1 MKTILR
7 YFWYREKYALHR
19 SVNGFF
25 YYLRKLPLVGK
36 SIPESIFK
44 SYSFKSGLF
53 LVLHILSIPSR
64 FLVKGLWLALNF
76 YFASFWINLLANGH
90 LTSWQIQDENWLLG
104 FSIWITFVSFI
115 YRFGKGFEPFIAK
128 SEREFM
134 QNFGLSQ
141 SSFLQSQLFVEPI
154 ITSLSY
160 LPALLIFSSLSGN
173 WLYLPLGLLTIPAG
187 SFTGQA
193 LNRALFNRGVLARR
207 NSWQSWIILGTGL
220 AAIACLILFR
230 NHLSPIFLLPVLVY
244 QVLLIWLSYGYLKQ
258 QTNHLDYLS
267 YCMDQ
272 SLQLDKK
279 VSELIQTQGNEYTR
293 QGLQMQAKLNMETG
307 KDLSHLSGM
316 TYLNALLFDRYRS
329 ILTKKLLFRLGCLL
343 AIILFLE
350 GIRWFSKEDIEIS
363 NANYIEGLPFTFMV
377 MYAAS
382 MGKAVAQMVFV
393 NCDISMLHYPFYR
406 EAKTIIAGFH
416 YRFLQTV
423 KLNAAFSGSL
433 LLALIFFTRV
443 QLPIETYL
451 LTALLLLSL
460 TALFSFHD
468 LFIYYILQPF
478 TKDMEV
484 VNPVYK
490 FLSGALYWV
499 AYLNIKLELG
509 SHLYILLISLT
520 MIAYVSIG
528 YWILL
533 KKAPQTFRLKA

>member
-7 YFWYREKYALHR
+7 YFWYQEKYNLYR
-19 SVNGFF
+19 TVNGFF
-25 YYLRKLPLVGK
+25 YYLRKLPLVGQ

-44 SYSFKSGLF
+44 SYSFKSALF
-53 LVLHILSIPSR
+53 LFLHILSVPSR
-64 FLVKGLWLALNF
+64 FLVKGIWLAI
-76 YFASFWINLLANGH
+76 YSCIATFWIKLLSNNQ
-90 LTSWQIQDENWLLG
+90 LDFWQIPSDTWLLG
-104 FSIWITFVSFI
+104 FSLWLVFVGYA

-141 SSFLQSQLFVEPI
+141 SSFLQSQLFIEPI

-193 LNRALFNRGVLARR
+193 LNRWFFNRRILSRR
-207 NSWQSWIILGTGL
+207 NSWQSWVILGTGL
-220 AAIACLILFR
+220 AVIASLILFR
-230 NHLSPIFLLPVLVY
+230 NHLSPIFLLTVLVC
-244 QVLLIWLSYGYLKQ
+244 QVLLIWFGYGYLKQ
-258 QTNHLDYLS
+258 QTNHLDYLY

-272 SLQLDKK
+272 SLQMDKK
-279 VSELIQTQGNEYTR
+279 LFELTKGNEYTR
-293 QGLQMQAKLNMETG
+293 QGLLMQDKLSTEKG

-316 TYLNALLFDRYRS
+316 TYLNALLFDRYKKVLYKKVRGWVLS
-329 ILTKKLLFRLGCLL
+329 LVVILVALEAFRYYLEPFELTDAVLLRC
-343 AIILFLE
+343 
-350 GIRWFSKEDIEIS
+350 
-363 NANYIEGLPFTFMV
+363 LPFSFMI
-377 MYAAS
+377 MYVAS
-382 MGKAVAQMVFV
+382 SGKVVAQMVFV

-406 EAKTIIAGFH
+406 EAKTIIAGFN
-416 YRFLQTV
+416 YRFLQTF
-423 KLNAAFSGSL
+423 KLNLIFAFSLFLAIMALGRFAFSL
-433 LLALIFFTRV
+433 
-443 QLPIETYL
+443 ETIL
-451 LTALLLLSL
+451 LTALLLISL

-499 AYLNIKLELG
+499 AYLNIKLDIG
-509 SHLYILLISLT
+509 SHLYILLISLA

-533 KKAPQTFRLKA
+533 KKAPQTFRLK

>member
-44 SYSFKSGLF
+44 SYSFKSGFF

-64 FLVKGLWLALNF
+64 FLVKGLWLTLNF
-76 YFASFWINLLANGH
+76 YLASFWINLLSGGEFNVWNILPG
-90 LTSWQIQDENWLLG
+90 TWLLG
-104 FSIWITFVSFI
+104 FSLWITFVSFI

-128 SEREFM
+128 PEREFM
-134 QNFGLSQ
+134 RNFGLSQ
-141 SSFLQSQLFVEPI
+141 SSFLNSQLFVEPI

-173 WLYLPLGLLTIPAG
+173 WLYLPLGLLAIPTGVFA
-187 SFTGQA
+187 GQA
-193 LNRALFNRGVLARR
+193 LNRWFFNRRILSRR
-207 NSWQSWIILGTGL
+207 NSWQSWVIVGIGL
-220 AAIACLILFR
+220 VVIPCLILFR
-230 NHLSPIFLLPVLVY
+230 NHLSPIFLLPVLVC

-258 QTNHLDYLS
+258 QTNHLDYLY

-272 SLQLDKK
+272 SLQMDKK
-279 VSELIQTQGNEYTR
+279 IFEMTKGNEYTR
-293 QGLQMQAKLNMETG
+293 QGLQMQAKLSTEKG

-316 TYLNALLFDRYRS
+316 TYLNALLFDRYKKVLYKKVRNWVLS
-329 ILTKKLLFRLGCLL
+329 LVVILVALEAFRYYLEPFELTDAVLLRC
-343 AIILFLE
+343 
-350 GIRWFSKEDIEIS
+350 
-363 NANYIEGLPFTFMV
+363 LPFSFMI
-377 MYAAS
+377 MYIAS
-382 MGKAVAQMVFV
+382 SGKVVAQMVFV

-406 EAKTIIAGFH
+406 EAKTIIAGFN
-416 YRFLQTV
+416 YRFWQTC
-423 KLNAAFSGSL
+423 KLNLIFAGSLFAVILVLGRFAFSL
-433 LLALIFFTRV
+433 
-443 QLPIETYL
+443 ETVL

-478 TKDMEV
+478 TKDMDV
-484 VNPVYK
+484 SNPLYK

-509 SHLYILLISLT
+509 SHTYILLVSLA

>member
-53 LVLHILSIPSR
+53 LILHILSIPSR
-64 FLVKGLWLALNF
+64 FLTKGFWLVFHF
-76 YFASFWINLLANGH
+76 YHASFWMNVLAREE
-90 LTSWQIQDENWLLG
+90 LTFWNILPGTWLLG
-104 FSIWITFVSFI
+104 FSLWLVFVGYA

-128 SEREFM
+128 PEREFM
-134 QNFGLSQ
+134 RNFGLSQ
-141 SSFLQSQLFVEPI
+141 SSFLNSQLFVEPI

-173 WLYLPLGLLTIPAG
+173 WLYLPLGLLAIPTGVFA
-187 SFTGQA
+187 GQA
-193 LNRALFNRGVLARR
+193 LNRWFFNRQILSRR
-207 NSWQSWIILGTGL
+207 NSWQSWVIFGTGL
-220 AAIACLILFR
+220 VAIACLIFFR
-230 NHLSPIFLLPVLVY
+230 NHLSPIVLLPVLVC
-244 QVLLIWLSYGYLKQ
+244 QVLLIWLSYNYLKQ

-279 VSELIQTQGNEYTR
+279 IVEMTKGNEYTR

-316 TYLNALLFDRYRS
+316 TYLNALLFDRYKKVLYKKVRDWVLAVVV
-329 ILTKKLLFRLGCLL
+329 IL
-343 AIILFLE
+343 AALE
-350 GIRWFSKEDIEIS
+350 GIRYFLE
-363 NANYIEGLPFTFMV
+363 PFTFTEDYLLQFLPLSFMI
-377 MYAAS
+377 MYVAS
-382 MGKAVAQMVFV
+382 SGKVVAQMVFV

-406 EAKTIIAGFH
+406 EAKTIIAGFN
-416 YRFLQTV
+416 YRFLQTC
-423 KLNAAFSGSL
+423 KLN
-433 LLALIFFTRV
+433 LIFATSLFLVILILWRFA
-443 QLPIETYL
+443 LSLETIL

-499 AYLNIKLELG
+499 AYLNTQLDLG
-509 SHLYILLISLT
+509 SHLYILLISLA

>member
-7 YFWYREKYALHR
+7 YFWYQEKYNLYR
-19 SVNGFF
+19 TVNGFF

-53 LVLHILSIPSR
+53 LILHILSIPSR

-76 YFASFWINLLANGH
+76 YFASFWMNILASEE
-90 LTSWQIQDENWLLG
+90 LTFWNILPGTWLLG
-104 FSIWITFVSFI
+104 FSLWLVFVGYT

-134 QNFGLSQ
+134 RNFGLSQ

-193 LNRALFNRGVLARR
+193 LNRALFNRGIFVRR
-207 NSWQSWIILGTGL
+207 NSWQSWVILGTGL

-230 NHLSPIFLLPVLVY
+230 NHLSPIFLLPVLVC
-244 QVLLIWLSYGYLKQ
+244 QVLLIWFGYGYLKQ
-258 QTNHLDYLS
+258 QTNHLDYLY

-272 SLQLDKK
+272 SLQMDKK
-279 VSELIQTQGNEYTR
+279 IFEMTKGNEYTR
-293 QGLQMQAKLNMETG
+293 QGLQMQAKLSTEKV

-316 TYLNALLFDRYRS
+316 TYLNALLFDRYKNVLYKKVRDWVLAVGV
-329 ILTKKLLFRLGCLL
+329 ILVSLEAFRYYLEPFTLTDAILLRC
-343 AIILFLE
+343 
-350 GIRWFSKEDIEIS
+350 
-363 NANYIEGLPFTFMV
+363 LPFSFMI
-377 MYAAS
+377 MYVAS
-382 MGKAVAQMVFV
+382 SGKVVAQMVFV

-406 EAKTIIAGFH
+406 EAKTIIAGFN
-416 YRFLQTV
+416 YRFLQTF
-423 KLNAAFSGSL
+423 KLNLIFAFSLFLAIMALGRFAFSL
-433 LLALIFFTRV
+433 
-443 QLPIETYL
+443 ETIL
-451 LTALLLLSL
+451 LTTLLLLSL

-499 AYLNIKLELG
+499 AYLNIKLDLG
-509 SHLYILLISLT
+509 SHLYILLISIA
-520 MIAYVSIG
+520 MITYVSIG

-533 KKAPQTFRLKA
+533 KKAPQTFRLK

>member
-7 YFWYREKYALHR
+7 YFWYQEKYNLYR
-19 SVNGFF
+19 TVNGFF

-53 LVLHILSIPSR
+53 LVLHIFSIPSR

-76 YFASFWINLLANGH
+76 YFASFWMNILASEE
-90 LTSWQIQDENWLLG
+90 LTFWNILPGTWLLG
-104 FSIWITFVSFI
+104 FAIWMVFVGYA

-160 LPALLIFSSLSGN
+160 LPALLIFSILSGN

-193 LNRALFNRGVLARR
+193 LNRWFFNRRILSRR
-207 NSWQSWIILGTGL
+207 NSWQSWVILGTGL
-220 AAIACLILFR
+220 AVIACLILFR
-230 NHLSPIFLLPVLVY
+230 NHLSLIFLLTVLVC
-244 QVLLIWLSYGYLKQ
+244 QVLLIWFGYGYLKQ
-258 QTNHLDYLS
+258 QTNHLDYLY

-272 SLQLDKK
+272 SLQMDKK
-279 VSELIQTQGNEYTR
+279 IFELTKGNEYTR
-293 QGLQMQAKLNMETG
+293 QGLQMQAKLSMETG
-307 KDLSHLSGM
+307 KDLTHLSGM
-316 TYLNALLFDRYRS
+316 TYLNALLFDRYKNVLYKKVRDW
-329 ILTKKLLFRLGCLL
+329 ILAVGVILVALEAFRYYLEPFELTDAVLLRC
-343 AIILFLE
+343 
-350 GIRWFSKEDIEIS
+350 
-363 NANYIEGLPFTFMV
+363 LPFSFMI
-377 MYAAS
+377 MYVAS
-382 MGKAVAQMVFV
+382 SGKVVAQMVFV

-406 EAKTIIAGFH
+406 EAKTIIAGFN
-416 YRFLQTV
+416 YRFWQTC
-423 KLNAAFSGSL
+423 KLNLIFASSLFLTIMVLGRFAFSL
-433 LLALIFFTRV
+433 
-443 QLPIETYL
+443 ETIL
-451 LTALLLLSL
+451 LTALLLISL

-499 AYLNIKLELG
+499 AYLNTQLDLG
-509 SHLYILLISLT
+509 SHTYILLVSLA

-533 KKAPQTFRLKA
+533 KKAPQTFRLKG

>member
-7 YFWYREKYALHR
+7 YFWYQEKYNLYR
-19 SVNGFF
+19 TVNGFF

-53 LVLHILSIPSR
+53 LILHILSIPSR

-76 YFASFWINLLANGH
+76 YFASFWMNILASEE
-90 LTSWQIQDENWLLG
+90 LTFWNILPGTWLLG
-104 FSIWITFVSFI
+104 FAIWMVFVGYA

-154 ITSLSY
+154 ITSLFY

-193 LNRALFNRGVLARR
+193 LNRWFFNRRILSRR
-207 NSWQSWIILGTGL
+207 NSWQSWVILGTGL
-220 AAIACLILFR
+220 AVIACLILFR
-230 NHLSPIFLLPVLVY
+230 NHLSPIFLLPVLAC
-244 QVLLIWLSYGYLKQ
+244 QVLLIWFGYGYLKQ
-258 QTNHLDYLS
+258 QTNHLDYLY

-272 SLQLDKK
+272 SLQMDKK
-279 VSELIQTQGNEYTR
+279 LFELTKGNEYTR
-293 QGLQMQAKLNMETG
+293 QGLLMQDKLSTEKG

-316 TYLNALLFDRYRS
+316 TYLNALLFDRYKKVLYKKVRNWVLALVA
-329 ILTKKLLFRLGCLL
+329 IL
-343 AIILFLE
+343 AALE
-350 GIRWFSKEDIEIS
+350 GIRYFLDPVTFTED
-363 NANYIEGLPFTFMV
+363 YLLQFLPLSFMI
-377 MYAAS
+377 MYVAS
-382 MGKAVAQMVFV
+382 SGKVVAQMVFV

-406 EAKTIIAGFH
+406 EAKTIIAGFN
-416 YRFLQTV
+416 YRFLQTC
-423 KLNAAFSGSL
+423 KLN
-433 LLALIFFTRV
+433 LIFATSLFLVIMILWRFA
-443 QLPIETYL
+443 LSLETIL

-499 AYLNIKLELG
+499 AYLNIKLDIG
-509 SHLYILLISLT
+509 SHLYILLISLA

-533 KKAPQTFRLKA
+533 KKAPQTFRLKE

>member
-7 YFWYREKYALHR
+7 YFWYQEKYNLYR
-19 SVNGFF
+19 TVNGFF
-25 YYLRKLPLVGK
+25 YYLRKLPLVGQ

-44 SYSFKSGLF
+44 SYSFKSSLF
-53 LVLHILSIPSR
+53 LILHIFSIPSR
-64 FLVKGLWLALNF
+64 FLVKGIWLAI
-76 YFASFWINLLANGH
+76 YSCIATFWIKLLSNNQ
-90 LTSWQIQDENWLLG
+90 LDFWQIPSDTWLLG
-104 FSIWITFVSFI
+104 FSLWLIFVGYT
-115 YRFGKGFEPFIAK
+115 YRLGKGFEPFIAK

-187 SFTGQA
+187 SFAGQA
-193 LNRALFNRGVLARR
+193 LNRWFFNRQILSRR
-207 NSWQSWIILGTGL
+207 NSWQYWVILATGL
-220 AAIACLILFR
+220 AAIASLILFR
-230 NHLSPIFLLPVLVY
+230 NHLSPIFLLPVLVC
-244 QVLLIWLSYGYLKQ
+244 QVLLIWFGYRYLKQ
-258 QTNHLDYLS
+258 QTNHLDYLY

-272 SLQLDKK
+272 SLQMDKK
-279 VSELIQTQGNEYTR
+279 IFELTKGNEYTR
-293 QGLQMQAKLNMETG
+293 QGLQMQAKLSIKKG

-316 TYLNALLFDRYRS
+316 TYLNALLFDRYKKVLYKKVRNWVLS
-329 ILTKKLLFRLGCLL
+329 LVVILVALEAFRYYLEPFELTDAVLLRC
-343 AIILFLE
+343 
-350 GIRWFSKEDIEIS
+350 
-363 NANYIEGLPFTFMV
+363 LPFSFMI
-377 MYAAS
+377 MYIAS
-382 MGKAVAQMVFV
+382 SGKVVAQMVFV

-406 EAKTIIAGFH
+406 EAKTIIAGFN
-416 YRFLQTV
+416 YRFWQTC
-423 KLNAAFSGSL
+423 KLNLIFASSLFLTIMVLGRFAFSL
-433 LLALIFFTRV
+433 
-443 QLPIETYL
+443 ETIL
-451 LTALLLLSL
+451 LTALLLISL

-499 AYLNIKLELG
+499 AYLNTQLDLG
-509 SHLYILLISLT
+509 SHTYILLVSLA
-520 MIAYVSIG
+520 MITYVSIG

-533 KKAPQTFRLKA
+533 KKAPQTFRLKE

>member
-53 LVLHILSIPSR
+53 LILHILSIPSR
-64 FLVKGLWLALNF
+64 FLTKGFWLVFHF
-76 YFASFWINLLANGH
+76 YHASFWMNILASEEFTFWNILPG
-90 LTSWQIQDENWLLG
+90 TWLLG
-104 FSIWITFVSFI
+104 FVFWFLFVGLNC
-115 YRFGKGFEPFIAK
+115 RFSKCLDPVISKAD
-128 SEREFM
+128 REFM

-141 SSFLQSQLFVEPI
+141 STFLQSQLFIEPI
-154 ITSLSY
+154 LTTFYY
-160 LPALLIFSSLSGN
+160 LPALVIFCLMTN
-173 WLYLPLGLLTIPAG
+173 QWLVFPVGMMTVLAGHLTG
-187 SFTGQA
+187 HA
-193 LNRALFNRGVLARR
+193 LNRWFFEHRMLTRR
-207 NSWQSWIILGTGL
+207 NSWHAWLW
-220 AAIACLILFR
+220 AAF
-230 NHLSPIFLLPVLVY
+230 VLVLY
-244 QVLLIWLSYGYLKQ
+244 VLTIVFRHQLSLGMLVPILLVQPFLIWFSYHYLKR

-267 YCMDQ
+267 YCMDE
-272 SLQLDKK
+272 SLQMDKK
-279 VSELIQTQGNEYTR
+279 IVEMTKGNEYTR

-316 TYLNALLFDRYRS
+316 TYLNALLFDRYKKVLYKKVRDWVLAVVV
-329 ILTKKLLFRLGCLL
+329 IL
-343 AIILFLE
+343 AALE
-350 GIRWFSKEDIEIS
+350 GIRYFLE
-363 NANYIEGLPFTFMV
+363 PFTFTEDYLLQFLPLSFMI
-377 MYAAS
+377 MYVAS
-382 MGKAVAQMVFV
+382 SGKVVAQMVFV

-406 EAKTIIAGFH
+406 EAKTIIAGFN
-416 YRFLQTV
+416 YRFLQTC
-423 KLNAAFSGSL
+423 KLN
-433 LLALIFFTRV
+433 LIFATSLFLVILILWRFA
-443 QLPIETYL
+443 LSLETIL

-478 TKDMEV
+478 TKDMDV
-484 VNPVYK
+484 SNPFYK

-499 AYLNIKLELG
+499 AYLNTQLDLG
-509 SHLYILLISLT
+509 SHTYILLVSLA

>member
-7 YFWYREKYALHR
+7 YFWYQEKYNLHR
-19 SVNGFF
+19 TVNGFF

-64 FLVKGLWLALNF
+64 FLVKGSWLTINSCIA
-76 YFASFWINLLANGH
+76 AFWIKLLSNNQ
-90 LTSWQIQDENWLLG
+90 LDFWQIPSDTWLLG
-104 FSIWITFVSFI
+104 FSMWMVFVGYT
-115 YRFGKGFEPFIAK
+115 YRFGKGFEPSIAK

-141 SSFLQSQLFVEPI
+141 SNFLQSQIFVEPI

-193 LNRALFNRGVLARR
+193 LNRWFFNRRILSGR
-207 NSWQSWIILGTGL
+207 NSWQSWVILGTSL
-220 AAIACLILFR
+220 AAIASLILLR
-230 NHLSPIFLLPVLVY
+230 NHLSPIFLLPVLAC
-244 QVLLIWLSYGYLKQ
+244 QVLLIWFGYGYLKQ
-258 QTNHLDYLS
+258 QTNHLDYLY

-272 SLQLDKK
+272 SLQMDKK
-279 VSELIQTQGNEYTR
+279 IFEMTKGNEYTR
-293 QGLQMQAKLNMETG
+293 QGLQMQAKLSMETG
-307 KDLSHLSGM
+307 KDLTHLSGM
-316 TYLNALLFDRYRS
+316 TYLNALLFDRYKKVLYKKVRNWVLS
-329 ILTKKLLFRLGCLL
+329 LVVILVALEALRDYLGPFELTDAILLRF
-343 AIILFLE
+343 
-350 GIRWFSKEDIEIS
+350 
-363 NANYIEGLPFTFMV
+363 LPFSFMI
-377 MYAAS
+377 MYIAS
-382 MGKAVAQMVFV
+382 SGKVVAQMVFV

-406 EAKTIIAGFH
+406 EAKTIIAGFN
-416 YRFLQTV
+416 YRFWQIC
-423 KLNAAFSGSL
+423 KLNLIFACSLFLTIMVLGRFAFSM
-433 LLALIFFTRV
+433 
-443 QLPIETYL
+443 ETIL
-451 LTALLLLSL
+451 LTALLLISL

-499 AYLNIKLELG
+499 AYLNIKLDLG
-509 SHLYILLISLT
+509 SHLYILLMSLA

-533 KKAPQTFRLKA
+533 KKAPQTFRLKL

>member
-7 YFWYREKYALHR
+7 YFWYQEKYNLHR

-53 LVLHILSIPSR
+53 LVLLILSIPSR
-64 FLVKGLWLALNF
+64 FLVKGIWLTIYSCIA
-76 YFASFWINLLANGH
+76 AFWIKLLSNNQ
-90 LTSWQIQDENWLLG
+90 LDFWQIPSDTWLLG
-104 FSIWITFVSFI
+104 FSMWMVFVGYT
-115 YRFGKGFEPFIAK
+115 YRFGKGFEPSIAK

-141 SSFLQSQLFVEPI
+141 SNFLQSQIFVEPI

-193 LNRALFNRGVLARR
+193 LNRWFFNRRILSGR
-207 NSWQSWIILGTGL
+207 NSWQSWVILGTGL
-220 AAIACLILFR
+220 AAIASLILLR
-230 NHLSPIFLLPVLVY
+230 NHLSPIFLLPVLAC
-244 QVLLIWLSYGYLKQ
+244 QILLIWFGYRYLKQ
-258 QTNHLDYLS
+258 QTNHLDYFY

-272 SLQLDKK
+272 SLQMDKNFF
-279 VSELIQTQGNEYTR
+279 ELTKGNEYTR
-293 QGLQMQAKLNMETG
+293 QGLQMQDKLSTEKG

-316 TYLNALLFDRYRS
+316 TYLNALLFDRYKKVLYKKVRNWVLS
-329 ILTKKLLFRLGCLL
+329 LMVILVALEALRYYLGPFELTDAILLRF
-343 AIILFLE
+343 
-350 GIRWFSKEDIEIS
+350 
-363 NANYIEGLPFTFMV
+363 LPFSFMI
-377 MYAAS
+377 MYIAS
-382 MGKAVAQMVFV
+382 SGKVVAQMVFV

-406 EAKTIIAGFH
+406 EAKTIIAGFN
-416 YRFLQTV
+416 YRFWQIC
-423 KLNAAFSGSL
+423 KLNLIFACSLFLTIMVLGRFAFSM
-433 LLALIFFTRV
+433 
-443 QLPIETYL
+443 ETIL
-451 LTALLLLSL
+451 LTALLLISL

-478 TKDMEV
+478 TKDMDV
-484 VNPVYK
+484 SNPLYK
-490 FLSGALYWV
+490 FLSWALYWV
-499 AYLNIKLELG
+499 AYLNSKLDLG
-509 SHLYILLISLT
+509 SHLYILLISLA

-533 KKAPQTFRLKA
+533 KKAPQTFRLKG

>member
-7 YFWYREKYALHR
+7 YFWYQEKYNLHR
-19 SVNGFF
+19 TVNGFF
-25 YYLRKLPLVGK
+25 YYLRKLPLVGQ

-44 SYSFKSGLF
+44 SYSFKSALF
-53 LVLHILSIPSR
+53 LFLHIFSIPSR

-76 YFASFWINLLANGH
+76 YFASFWINLLSGGEFNFWNVLPG
-90 LTSWQIQDENWLLG
+90 TWLLG
-104 FSIWITFVSFI
+104 FSLWLVFVGYAF
-115 YRFGKGFEPFIAK
+115 RFGKGFEPFIAK
-128 SEREFM
+128 SKREFM
-134 QNFGLSQ
+134 RNFGLSQ
-141 SSFLQSQLFVEPI
+141 SSFLQSQLFIEPI

-193 LNRALFNRGVLARR
+193 LNRWFFNRRILSGR

-220 AAIACLILFR
+220 AAIASLILFR
-230 NHLSPIFLLPVLVY
+230 NHLSPIFLLPVLAC
-244 QVLLIWLSYGYLKQ
+244 QVLLIWFGYRYLKQ
-258 QTNHLDYLS
+258 QTNHLDYFY

-272 SLQLDKK
+272 SLQMDKNFF
-279 VSELIQTQGNEYTR
+279 ELTKGNEYTR
-293 QGLQMQAKLNMETG
+293 QGLQMQDKLSTEKG

-316 TYLNALLFDRYRS
+316 TYLNALLFDRYKKVLYKKVRNWVLS
-329 ILTKKLLFRLGCLL
+329 LVVILVALEALRYYLGPFELTDTILLRF
-343 AIILFLE
+343 
-350 GIRWFSKEDIEIS
+350 
-363 NANYIEGLPFTFMV
+363 LPFSFMI
-377 MYAAS
+377 MYIAS
-382 MGKAVAQMVFV
+382 SGKVVAQMVFV

-406 EAKTIIAGFH
+406 EAKTIIAGFN
-416 YRFLQTV
+416 YRFWQIC
-423 KLNAAFSGSL
+423 KLNLIFACSLFLTIMVLGRFAFSM
-433 LLALIFFTRV
+433 
-443 QLPIETYL
+443 ETIL
-451 LTALLLLSL
+451 LTALLLISL

-484 VNPVYK
+484 INPVYK

-499 AYLNIKLELG
+499 AYLNIKLDLG
-509 SHLYILLISLT
+509 SHLYILLISLA

-533 KKAPQTFRLKA
+533 KKAPQTFRLKL

>member
-7 YFWYREKYALHR
+7 YFWYQEKYNLHR
-19 SVNGFF
+19 TVNGFF

-64 FLVKGLWLALNF
+64 FLVKGIWLTIYSCIA
-76 YFASFWINLLANGH
+76 AFWIKLLSNNQ
-90 LTSWQIQDENWLLG
+90 LDFWQIPSDTWLLG
-104 FSIWITFVSFI
+104 FSMWMVFVGYT
-115 YRFGKGFEPFIAK
+115 YRFGKGFEPSIAK

-141 SSFLQSQLFVEPI
+141 SNFLQSQIFVEPI

-193 LNRALFNRGVLARR
+193 LNRWFFNRRILSGR
-207 NSWQSWIILGTGL
+207 NSWQSWVILGTGL
-220 AAIACLILFR
+220 AAIASLILLR
-230 NHLSPIFLLPVLVY
+230 NHLSPIFLLPVLAC
-244 QVLLIWLSYGYLKQ
+244 QVLLIWFGYRYLKQ
-258 QTNHLDYLS
+258 QTNHLDYLY

-272 SLQLDKK
+272 SLQMDKK
-279 VSELIQTQGNEYTR
+279 IFEMTKGNEYTR
-293 QGLQMQAKLNMETG
+293 QGLQMQAKLSMETG

-316 TYLNALLFDRYRS
+316 TYLNALLFDRYKKVLYKKVRNWVLS
-329 ILTKKLLFRLGCLL
+329 LVVILVALEAFRYYLEPFELTEAVLLQC
-343 AIILFLE
+343 
-350 GIRWFSKEDIEIS
+350 
-363 NANYIEGLPFTFMV
+363 LPFSFMI
-377 MYAAS
+377 MYIAS
-382 MGKAVAQMVFV
+382 SGKVVAQMVFV

-406 EAKTIIAGFH
+406 EAKTIIAGFN
-416 YRFLQTV
+416 YRFWQIC
-423 KLNAAFSGSL
+423 KLNLIFACSLFLTIMVLGRFAFSM
-433 LLALIFFTRV
+433 
-443 QLPIETYL
+443 ETIL
-451 LTALLLLSL
+451 LTALLLISL

-484 VNPVYK
+484 INPVYK

-499 AYLNIKLELG
+499 AYLNIKLDLG
-509 SHLYILLISLT
+509 SHLYILLISLA

-533 KKAPQTFRLKA
+533 KKAPQTFRLKL

>member
-7 YFWYREKYALHR
+7 YFWYQEKYNLYR
-19 SVNGFF
+19 TVNGFF

-53 LVLHILSIPSR
+53 LILHILSIPSR
-64 FLVKGLWLALNF
+64 FLVKGIWLAI
-76 YFASFWINLLANGH
+76 YSCIATFWIKLLSNNQ
-90 LTSWQIQDENWLLG
+90 LDFWQIPSDTWLLG
-104 FSIWITFVSFI
+104 FSMWMVFVGYT

-193 LNRALFNRGVLARR
+193 LNRWFFNRRILSRR
-207 NSWQSWIILGTGL
+207 NSWQSWVILGTGL
-220 AAIACLILFR
+220 AVIACLILFR
-230 NHLSPIFLLPVLVY
+230 NHLSPIFLLPVLAC
-244 QVLLIWLSYGYLKQ
+244 QVLLIWFGYRYLKQ
-258 QTNHLDYLS
+258 QTNHLDYLY

-272 SLQLDKK
+272 SLQMDKK
-279 VSELIQTQGNEYTR
+279 LFELTKGNEYTR
-293 QGLQMQAKLNMETG
+293 QGLQMQAKLSTEKG

-316 TYLNALLFDRYRS
+316 TYLNALLFDRYKKVLYKKVRGWVLS
-329 ILTKKLLFRLGCLL
+329 LVVILVALEAFRYYLEPFELTDAVLLRC
-343 AIILFLE
+343 
-350 GIRWFSKEDIEIS
+350 
-363 NANYIEGLPFTFMV
+363 LPFSFMI
-377 MYAAS
+377 MYVAS
-382 MGKAVAQMVFV
+382 SGKVVAQMVFV

-406 EAKTIIAGFH
+406 EAKTIIAGFN
-416 YRFLQTV
+416 YRFLQTF
-423 KLNAAFSGSL
+423 KLNLIFAFSLFLAIMALGRFAFSL
-433 LLALIFFTRV
+433 
-443 QLPIETYL
+443 ETIL
-451 LTALLLLSL
+451 LTALLLISL

-499 AYLNIKLELG
+499 AYLNIKLDIG
-509 SHLYILLISLT
+509 SHLYILLISLA
-520 MIAYVSIG
+520 MITYVSIG

-533 KKAPQTFRLKA
+533 KKAPQTFRLK

>member
-7 YFWYREKYALHR
+7 YSWYQEKYNLYR

-44 SYSFKSGLF
+44 SYSFKSGFF

-64 FLVKGLWLALNF
+64 FLIKGIWLAFYSCIAAFWIKLLSNNQLNF
-76 YFASFWINLLANGH
+76 
-90 LTSWQIQDENWLLG
+90 WQIPSDAWLLC
-104 FSIWITFVSFI
+104 FSMWAIFVGYI
-115 YRFGKGFEPFIAK
+115 YRFGRGFEPFIAK
-128 SEREFM
+128 PEREFM
-134 QNFGLSQ
+134 RNFGLSQ

-154 ITSLSY
+154 ITSLAY
-160 LPALLIFSSLSGN
+160 LPALLIFSSLAGN
-173 WLYLPLGLLTIPAG
+173 WLYLPLGLLTIPSG
-187 SFTGQA
+187 SLTGHA
-193 LNRALFNRGVLARR
+193 LNRALFKRGILARR
-207 NSWQSWIILGTGL
+207 NSWQSWVIFGTGL
-220 AAIACLILFR
+220 VAIACLILFR
-230 NHLSPIFLLPVLVY
+230 NHLLPIFLLPVLVC
-244 QVLLIWLSYGYLKQ
+244 QVLLIWFSYKYLKQ

-272 SLQLDKK
+272 SLQMDKK
-279 VSELIQTQGNEYTR
+279 IFEMTKGNEYTR
-293 QGLQMQAKLNMETG
+293 QGLQMQAELSTEKG

-316 TYLNALLFDRYRS
+316 TYLNALLFDRYKK
-329 ILTKKLLFRLGCLL
+329 ILYKKVRNWVL
-343 AIILFLE
+343 AVGVILAALE
-350 GIRWFSKEDIEIS
+350 GIRYFLE
-363 NANYIEGLPFTFMV
+363 PFTFTEAYLLQFLPLSFMI
-377 MYAAS
+377 MYVAS
-382 MGKAVAQMVFV
+382 SGKVVAQMVFV

-406 EAKTIIAGFH
+406 EAKTIIAGFN
-416 YRFLQTV
+416 YRFLQTC
-423 KLNAAFSGSL
+423 KLNLIFATCLFLAIMVLGRFAFSL
-433 LLALIFFTRV
+433 
-443 QLPIETYL
+443 ETIL

-478 TKDMEV
+478 TNDMDV

-499 AYLNIKLELG
+499 AYLNTRINVG
-509 SHLYILLISLT
+509 SHTYILLVSLA

>member
-7 YFWYREKYALHR
+7 YFWYQEKYNLYR
-19 SVNGFF
+19 TVNGFF
-25 YYLRKLPLVGK
+25 YYLRKLPLVGQ

-44 SYSFKSGLF
+44 SYSFKSALF
-53 LVLHILSIPSR
+53 LFLHILSVPSR
-64 FLVKGLWLALNF
+64 FLVKGIWLTIYSCIA
-76 YFASFWINLLANGH
+76 AFWIKLLSNNQ
-90 LTSWQIQDENWLLG
+90 LDFWQIPSDTWLLG
-104 FSIWITFVSFI
+104 FSLWLVFVGYA

-141 SSFLQSQLFVEPI
+141 SSFLQSQLFIEPI

-193 LNRALFNRGVLARR
+193 LNRWFFNRRILSRR
-207 NSWQSWIILGTGL
+207 NSWQSWVILGTGL
-220 AAIACLILFR
+220 AVIACLILFR
-230 NHLSPIFLLPVLVY
+230 NHLSPIFLLPVLVC
-244 QVLLIWLSYGYLKQ
+244 QILLIWFGYGYLKQ
-258 QTNHLDYLS
+258 QTNHLDYLY

-272 SLQLDKK
+272 SLQMDKK
-279 VSELIQTQGNEYTR
+279 LFELTKGNEYTR
-293 QGLQMQAKLNMETG
+293 QGLLMQDKLSTEKG

-316 TYLNALLFDRYRS
+316 TYLNALLFDRYKKVLYKKVRGWVLS
-329 ILTKKLLFRLGCLL
+329 LVVILVALEAFRYYLEPFELTDAVLLRC
-343 AIILFLE
+343 
-350 GIRWFSKEDIEIS
+350 
-363 NANYIEGLPFTFMV
+363 LPFSFMI
-377 MYAAS
+377 MYVAS
-382 MGKAVAQMVFV
+382 SGKVVAQMVFV

-406 EAKTIIAGFH
+406 EAKTIIAGFN
-416 YRFLQTV
+416 YRFLQIC
-423 KLNAAFSGSL
+423 KLNLIFASSLFLTIMVLGRFAFSL
-433 LLALIFFTRV
+433 
-443 QLPIETYL
+443 ETIL
-451 LTALLLLSL
+451 LTALLLISL

-499 AYLNIKLELG
+499 AYLNTQLDLG
-509 SHLYILLISLT
+509 SHLYILLISLA

-533 KKAPQTFRLKA
+533 KKAPQTFRLKG

>member
-44 SYSFKSGLF
+44 SYSFKSGFF

-64 FLVKGLWLALNF
+64 FLIKGIWLAFYSCIAAFWIKLLSNNQLNF
-76 YFASFWINLLANGH
+76 
-90 LTSWQIQDENWLLG
+90 WQIPSDAWLLC
-104 FSIWITFVSFI
+104 FSMWAIFVGYI
-115 YRFGKGFEPFIAK
+115 YRFGRGFEPFIAK
-128 SEREFM
+128 PEREFM
-134 QNFGLSQ
+134 RNFGLSQ

-154 ITSLSY
+154 ITSLAY
-160 LPALLIFSSLSGN
+160 LPALLIFSSLAGN
-173 WLYLPLGLLTIPAG
+173 WLYLPLGLLTIPSG
-187 SFTGQA
+187 SLTGHA
-193 LNRALFNRGVLARR
+193 LNRALFKRGILARR
-207 NSWQSWIILGTGL
+207 NSWQSWVIFGTGL
-220 AAIACLILFR
+220 VAIACLILFR
-230 NHLSPIFLLPVLVY
+230 NHLLPIFLLPVLVC
-244 QVLLIWLSYGYLKQ
+244 QVLLIWFSYKYLKQ

-272 SLQLDKK
+272 SLQMDKK
-279 VSELIQTQGNEYTR
+279 IFEMTKGNEYTR
-293 QGLQMQAKLNMETG
+293 QGLQMQAELSTEKG

-316 TYLNALLFDRYRS
+316 TYLNALLFDRYKK
-329 ILTKKLLFRLGCLL
+329 ILYKKVRNWVL
-343 AIILFLE
+343 AVGVILAALE
-350 GIRWFSKEDIEIS
+350 GIRYFLEPFSFTE
-363 NANYIEGLPFTFMV
+363 AYLLQFLPLSFMI
-377 MYAAS
+377 MYVAS
-382 MGKAVAQMVFV
+382 SGKVVAQMVFV

-406 EAKTIIAGFH
+406 EAKTIIAGFN
-416 YRFLQTV
+416 YRFLQTC
-423 KLNAAFSGSL
+423 KLNLIFATSLFLAIMVLGRFAFSL
-433 LLALIFFTRV
+433 
-443 QLPIETYL
+443 ETIL

-478 TKDMEV
+478 TNDMDV

-499 AYLNIKLELG
+499 AYLNTRINVG
-509 SHLYILLISLT
+509 SHTYILLVSLA

>member
-1 MKTILR
+1 MKIILR
-7 YFWYREKYALHR
+7 YFWYQEKYNLYR
-19 SVNGFF
+19 TVNGFF

-44 SYSFKSGLF
+44 SYSFKSALF
-53 LVLHILSIPSR
+53 LILHVLSIPSR
-64 FLVKGLWLALNF
+64 FLVKGIWLIIYSCIA
-76 YFASFWINLLANGH
+76 AFWIKLLSNNQ
-90 LTSWQIQDENWLLG
+90 LDFWQIPSDTWLLG
-104 FSIWITFVSFI
+104 FSMWMVFVGYT

-154 ITSLSY
+154 ITSLFY
-160 LPALLIFSSLSGN
+160 LPVLLIFSSLSGN
-173 WLYLPLGLLTIPAG
+173 WLYLPLGLLTIPTG
-187 SFTGQA
+187 VFTGHA
-193 LNRALFNRGVLARR
+193 LNRALFNKGILARR

-220 AAIACLILFR
+220 AAIASLILFR
-230 NHLSPIFLLPVLVY
+230 NHLSPIFLLPVLAC
-244 QVLLIWLSYGYLKQ
+244 QVLLIWFGYGYLKQ
-258 QTNHLDYLS
+258 QTNHLDYLY

-272 SLQLDKK
+272 SLQMDKK
-279 VSELIQTQGNEYTR
+279 LFELTKGNEYTR

-316 TYLNALLFDRYRS
+316 TYLNALLFDRYKNVLYKKVRDW
-329 ILTKKLLFRLGCLL
+329 ILAVGVILVALEAFRYYLEPFELTDAVLLRC
-343 AIILFLE
+343 
-350 GIRWFSKEDIEIS
+350 
-363 NANYIEGLPFTFMV
+363 LPFSFMI
-377 MYAAS
+377 MYVAS
-382 MGKAVAQMVFV
+382 SGKVVAQMVFV

-406 EAKTIIAGFH
+406 EAKTIIAGFN
-416 YRFLQTV
+416 YRFLQTF
-423 KLNAAFSGSL
+423 KLNLIFAFSLFLAIMALGRFAFSL
-433 LLALIFFTRV
+433 
-443 QLPIETYL
+443 ETIL
-451 LTALLLLSL
+451 LTALLLISL

-499 AYLNIKLELG
+499 AYLNTQLDLG
-509 SHLYILLISLT
+509 SHLYILLISLA

-533 KKAPQTFRLKA
+533 KKAPQTFRLKG